1 MHFNV
6 NNTLQLILLKA
17 VYPSKKKK
25 KNQIQRVK
33 EVFVHQ

>member
-25 KNQIQRVK
+25 KKSNTK
-33 EVFVHQ
+33 S